1 MQSEAEDDEMIR
13 INKRK
18 FFIAAMVILLTGI
31 LIGQQ
36 MVQAKSDTYEDLKNF
51 TQALEKTR
59 RGLLARM
66 SVPGTAPEVAR

>member
-1 MQSEAEDDEMIR
+1 MQNEMEDDEMIR

-18 FFIAAMVILLTGI
+18 FLIAALVILLTGI

-51 TQALEKTR
+51 TQAMEIIKRNIEFEISL
-59 RGLLARM
+59 
-66 SVPGTAPEVAR
+66 